1 METRET
7 SPNAAKCQFFSSR
20 TFDHRRKGAKC
31 ASLAFEILSEQYLI
45 WAFTGVTI
53 VHKPFL
59 LELSQA
65 KAWQELMNPQ
75 GWELENHLMM
85 THRFQQVHHHR

>member
-53 VHKPFL
+53 
-59 LELSQA
+59 A
-65 KAWQELMNPQ
+65 R
-75 GWELENHLMM
+75 
-85 THRFQQVHHHR
+85 THASKGMAGAHEPSRLGA

>member
-1 METRET
+1 MRLQSVTRNSYNQWQIIELRIVMETRET

-53 VHKPFL
+53 
-59 LELSQA
+59 A
-65 KAWQELMNPQ
+65 R
-75 GWELENHLMM
+75 
-85 THRFQQVHHHR
+85 THASKGMAGAHEPSRLGA

>member
-1 METRET
+1 M
-7 SPNAAKCQFFSSR
+7 ASSSLPEHW
-20 TFDHRRKGAKC
+20 TIAEKVQN
-31 ASLAFEILSEQYLI
+31 ASLAFEILSKQYLI

-59 LELSQA
+59 LKLSQA

-75 GWELENHLMM
+75 GWVLENHLMM
-85 THRFQQVHHHR
+85 THRFGTPRLLLAHS